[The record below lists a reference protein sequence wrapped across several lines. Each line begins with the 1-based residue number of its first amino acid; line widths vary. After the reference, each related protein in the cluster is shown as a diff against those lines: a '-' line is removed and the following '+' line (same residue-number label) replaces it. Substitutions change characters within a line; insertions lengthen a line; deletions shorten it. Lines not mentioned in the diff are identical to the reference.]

1 MTKAEM
7 QAEIERLTAKC
18 DKQAMMLRRLFPERH
33 PDTLFICGEG
43 GERDGDGL
51 PAILFVCPAYGC
63 DFSTA
68 YERTERGIHPQ
79 W

>member
-1 MTKAEM
+1 MNKAEM
-7 QAEIERLTAKC
+7 QAEIDRLTDKC
-18 DKQAMMLRRLFPERH
+18 DRQAMMLRRLFPEH
-33 PDTLFICGEG
+33 SPDTFFICGEG
-43 GERDGDGL
+43 GEKDGNGL
-51 PAILFVCPAYGC
+51 PETILVCPAYGC